1 MVLIFALIQRINCSL
16 GMGNQQILDGLQ
28 LAEAVHQ
35 ALHLIAGGLKG
46 RLPGALFIA
55 CHVVVGVITGHNHQ
69 GLQHHALIAAGLN
82 QSQNVLQRGVASTVP
97 TK

>member
-35 ALHLIAGGLKG
+35 ALHLIASGLKG
-46 RLPGALFIA
+46 RLPGCIA
-55 CHVVVGVITGHNHQ
+55 I
-69 GLQHHALIAAGLN
+69 
-82 QSQNVLQRGVASTVP
+82 R
-97 TK
+97 